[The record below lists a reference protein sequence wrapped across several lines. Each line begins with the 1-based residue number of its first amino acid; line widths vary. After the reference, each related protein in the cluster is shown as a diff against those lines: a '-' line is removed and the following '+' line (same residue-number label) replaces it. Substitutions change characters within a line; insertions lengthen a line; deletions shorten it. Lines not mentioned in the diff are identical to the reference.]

1 MAHQVVS
8 TQVLQSKV
16 KKVIHS
22 LVLSNVIGKNIRLC
36 IVEWFCSQ
44 RILKIKSMHFTIPW
58 PKKINLFSLHKQYLI
73 GISSV

>member
-22 LVLSNVIGKNIRLC
+22 LVLSNVIGKNIRLS

-44 RILKIKSMHFTIPW
+44 RIIFL
-58 PKKINLFSLHKQYLI
+58 N
-73 GISSV
+73 

>member
-22 LVLSNVIGKNIRLC
+22 LVPSNVIGKNIRLS
-36 IVEWFCSQ
+36 IVEWFYSQ
-44 RILKIKSMHFTIPW
+44 RVNFK
-58 PKKINLFSLHKQYLI
+58 N
-73 GISSV
+73 

>member
-16 KKVIHS
+16 KKVIHL
-22 LVLSNVIGKNIRLC
+22 LVLSNIIGKNIRLS

-44 RILKIKSMHFTIPW
+44 RVNFK
-58 PKKINLFSLHKQYLI
+58 N
-73 GISSV
+73 